1 MDAPFVARM
10 LSNLKGGS
18 GFAPGRVTIRSVT
31 AAVLL
36 VVVVAAASSASSV
49 HSTEHATDAR
59 LRSVWHDSAPVEE
72 STPRVSGEV
81 IEPGRGSFDKA
92 DAASQQPNQQQQQQ
106 RQDEEQEQQE
116 LLGESDG
123 ASPLSFTSSNLYPAV
138 IWSPWKQLAEPCR
151 EAILVANSTQGDP
164 EHDLFMWTL
173 PTENGATYEG
183 RWVCVQCVL
192 SCGARGGGRLF
203 CLCVTHQAVQ
213 TSCDGRAAT
222 YTYRT
227 LTLHASRVLMV

>member
-1 MDAPFVARM
+1 MGVPLVSKM

-18 GFAPGRVTIRSVT
+18 GFAPGRVTIRLVT

-36 VVVVAAASSASSV
+36 VVVAAATVSASLA

-59 LRSVWHDSAPVEE
+59 SRSVWHDSAPVEE

-81 IEPGRGSFDKA
+81 SEPGRGSFDKA
-92 DAASQQPNQQQQQQ
+92 DAASQQSKQQ
-106 RQDEEQEQQE
+106 EQEQQE
-116 LLGESDG
+116 QQEHQKLLGESDD

-138 IWSPWKQLAEPCR
+138 VWSPWKQLAEPYR
-151 EAILVANSTQGDP
+151 EAILVAYSTLGDP

-183 RWVCVQCVL
+183 RWVRVCAVCVELRSRGAEGCFACAFPVKLCVL
-192 SCGARGGGRLF
+192 A
-203 CLCVTHQAVQ
+203 
-213 TSCDGRAAT
+213 
-222 YTYRT
+222 YYRT
-227 LTLHASRVLMV
+227 LTLRASRVLMV